1 MNQRAS
7 TGEARSAESNLTWF
21 LLALAALALG
31 LGFIGFMALSGD
43 AGWLAIHGAALKS
56 VQLFILNLGPADLL
70 NWQTRVAS
78 VIAPLTTIGATLA
91 AFSGRLS
98 AWQQRASL
106 QLHPAHDLYLGAGRT
121 AAAIASSGRVAKKET
136 RRQVALDLR
145 HSTLLAQEIAGMPG
159 CFVLQGDATVPATL
173 RSINAKG
180 ASRVW
185 IVTGDDERNIAV
197 LQSLMVAQGPHAASP
212 GKPEDASK
220 ATRRWFVEISNR
232 DTVRLASTLFKNPQN
247 VAIEY
252 FNFERIAARRL
263 MQRFTADI
271 LPGVCAASDA
281 LPLLHICVVGS
292 SELAQAIVL
301 QSIQQL
307 VVSEDPAHCLRLTWI
322 APDASQSMHKLLLRI
337 PALGDTPANGALFAG
352 LLPLVRIQ
360 CLDLDERNISPL
372 AWSEAQNECAFSAVY
387 IACRD
392 ELPSSG
398 AMLRIAA
405 LRDRGSATSPPIVL
419 CHWNKPQDWTTDLH
433 VKGLVHFHVAS
444 EIFRSGESYPGEH
457 MDALAK
463 LINASYALPPES
475 GKPHD
480 AFVEMEWA
488 KLAEPLKWSS
498 RLSAD
503 HASIKDTLI
512 ADKEGKSP
520 QNQGA
525 ADLTQS
531 EVERHLDFLAQLEH
545 RRFLVER
552 LTEGWLPLPPGGSH
566 SGDSAKSGLSY
577 GQQKNLLRLNTTLV
591 AYRALPPEEQIK
603 IRPSIR
609 ALPQLIA
616 WLAPGAQSLD
626 GQPP

>member
-7 TGEARSAESNLTWF
+7 TGQARSAESNLTWF

-31 LGFIGFMALSGD
+31 LGFVGFMARSDD

-56 VQLFILNLGPADLL
+56 VQLFILNLGPAELL

-106 QLHPAHDLYLGAGRT
+106 QRKPAHDLYLGAGRT
-121 AAAIASSGRVAKKET
+121 AAAIASSGRVGGQER
-136 RRQVALDLR
+136 RRQVAIDL
-145 HSTLLAQEIAGMPG
+145 SDASLLEEEIGGVAG
-159 CFVLQGDATVPATL
+159 CFVLQGDVTVPATL
-173 RSINAKG
+173 RRINAKG

-185 IVTGDDERNIAV
+185 VVTGDDQRNIAV
-197 LQSLMVAQGPHAASP
+197 LQSLISAEGDHAHPARNQ
-212 GKPEDASK
+212 EDASH

-232 DTVRLASTLFKNPQN
+232 DTVRLASTLFNNPQD

-263 MQRFTADI
+263 MQRFAEEI
-271 LPGVCAASDA
+271 LPGLCASAPA
-281 LPLLHICVVGS
+281 QPLLHICVVGS
-292 SELAQAIVL
+292 SELAEAIVL

-307 VVSEDPAHCLRLTWI
+307 VLSDKPADCLRVTWI
-322 APDASQSMHKLLLRI
+322 APDASESLRKLTLRI
-337 PALGDTPANGALFAG
+337 STLGEVPAHDALFAG
-352 LLPLVRIQ
+352 LLPLVSTQ

-372 AWSEAQNECAFSAVY
+372 AWSEAQKECAFSAVY

-392 ELPSSG
+392 EMPSSG
-398 AMLRIAA
+398 AMFRIAA
-405 LRDRGSATSPPIVL
+405 LRDRSSATPQASAPIVL
-419 CHWNKPQDWTTDLH
+419 CHWNKPPTWTTELH

-444 EIFRSGESYPGEH
+444 EIFRPGESYPGEH

-463 LINASYALPPES
+463 LINASYALPPAS

-503 HASIKDTLI
+503 HASIKDILI

-525 ADLTQS
+525 AELTQS

-566 SGDSAKSGLSY
+566 SGDSARSGLSY
-577 GQQKNLLRLNTTLV
+577 GKQKNLLRLNTTLV
-591 AYRALPPEEQIK
+591 AYRDLPPEEQIK

-616 WLAPGAQSLD
+616 WLAPGK
-626 GQPP
+626 P